1 MNVVT
6 DEYIEH
12 LFAGTNFGEDINNS
26 TEAKRD
32 VIAKTLRNQVN
43 GYWSGHTAY
52 GIVTTGGFLVDAKF
66 GEVKRLTALG
76 VAFLEDHKEPKV
88 DESN

>member
-1 MNVVT
+1 VSVVS

-12 LFAGTNFGEDINNS
+12 LFSGTNFGEVINNS

-52 GIVTTGGFLVDAKF
+52 RIVTAGGFLVDAKF
-66 GEVKRLTALG
+66 SEIKRLTALG
-76 VAFLEDHKEPKV
+76 VAFLENHKEQNANA
-88 DESN
+88 SN